1 MGSEIAD
8 PIPEYIYRCKKASLL
23 NSLKDELH
31 NTPLIH
37 EHILHKLEFLE
48 ELDYRIGSPVSPS
61 FSAAYCAVA
70 VECTLM
76 HLSAHSSDDVI
87 STDSAYV
94 KAINRIWR
102 DHISYMESSSSSGV
116 GCQLYNAELK
126 RWGNEIE
133 ASLSDPCVLKRLE
146 SYNSREDAISKLKAY
161 LVEASQDLAAYFL
174 AIAFFTASHADTCPA
189 SVESVRHK
197 QEASKLASRAVRLH
211 LALQRDLPFD
221 TDLRDQYVFAAAS
234 AEECNES
241 ERVLHEGAS
250 DHATKIQ
257 LPSPKGWKISPLRK
271 YEERNIIMRRKKKR
285 WSELEVETLRSAV
298 NQHGEGNWKVI
309 LSAHM
314 DVFEERTDVDL
325 KDKWRNIKRH
335 RAN

>member
-1 MGSEIAD
+1 MGSEIVD

-37 EHILHKLEFLE
+37 EHMLYKLEFLE

-70 VECTLM
+70 VQCTLM

-102 DHISYMESSSSSGV
+102 DHISYMESYSSSGV

-126 RWGNEIE
+126 RWGDEIK
-133 ASLSDPCVLKRLE
+133 ASISDPSVLKRLE
-146 SYNSREDAISKLKAY
+146 SYNSREDAISKLKDY
-161 LVEASQDLAAYFL
+161 LVEASQDLSAYFL
-174 AIAFFTASHADTCPA
+174 VIAFFTASHADSSYPA
-189 SVESVRHK
+189 SVEFVRHK
-197 QEASKLASRAVRLH
+197 QEASKLVSLAVRLH
-211 LALQRDLPFD
+211 LALQRD
-221 TDLRDQYVFAAAS
+221 TDLRGQYVSAATS
-234 AEECNES
+234 AEERNES
-241 ERVLHEGAS
+241 ERGLHEGAS

-257 LPSPKGWKISPLRK
+257 LPSPKRWKISPLRK

-285 WSELEVETLRSAV
+285 WSKLEEETLRSAV
-298 NQHGEGNWKVI
+298 NQHGEGNWKLI